1 LLLQNVEA
9 YASIAVDIR
18 MEDFCL
24 ERYLKKVDSLEPMYV
39 GTSSRLTTIKKNMM
53 NNFFD
58 KQQNNKER
66 DK

>member
-1 LLLQNVEA
+1 
-9 YASIAVDIR
+9 

-24 ERYLKKVDSLEPMYV
+24 ERYLKKVDSLEPMNV

-58 KQQNNKER
+58 KQPNNKER